1 MSLPQMPTDLREMRT
16 SRGPSFS
23 SSATSRR
30 ARRSFSSR
38 TSAFM
43 ICSSSSASHDNPT
56 DDERQRGRDIERQL
70 RLQESHPE
78 QVNGDEHDRADEDAV
93 EQVGPDRQEAAA
105 VPALLL
111 RSNIRHHAA
120 LTGAGAGGAT
130 AAGAA
135 SRIMSATAL
144 SAMARA
150 GALVLP
156 LITVGMSEQSKT
168 RRPSTPRTR
177 RSGVSTAMESSSR
190 PILQVPTG

>member
-16 SRGPSFS
+16 SRGPTFS
-23 SSATSRR
+23 WSATSRR

-78 QVNGDEHDRADEDAV
+78 KVKGDEDDRADEDAV

-105 VPALLL
+105 VLALPVAW
-111 RSNIRHHAA
+111 NVRHHAA
-120 LTGAGAGGAT
+120 LTGADAARSSV
-130 AAGAA
+130 AGAA
-135 SRIMSATAL
+135 SPIMSATAL
-144 SAMARA
+144 SAIARA
-150 GALVLP
+150 GAVVFAVVAVRVCHL
-156 LITVGMSEQSKT
+156 
-168 RRPSTPRTR
+168 
-177 RSGVSTAMESSSR
+177 A
-190 PILQVPTG
+190 